1 MLLAVIGA
9 AVVVVVALAV
19 LTPTVIVDD
28 DSPDV
33 RLVAAVAPPQSGPP
47 GVVPAPPRGPQGFP
61 RFRREH
67 PFRDLRGCLEK
78 HGLGLDRPGRGTLPD
93 LRTMRRAL
101 RACRGTVPAVP
112 FGP

>member
-1 MLLAVIGA
+1 MLLGVIGA
-9 AVVVVVALAV
+9 GVVVVVALAV

-33 RLVAAVAPPQSGPP
+33 RLVAAVAPQQIAPPGIAPAPSGPR
-47 GVVPAPPRGPQGFP
+47 GLPRLRQE
-61 RFRREH
+61 R

-78 HGLGLDRPGRGTLPD
+78 HGLGRPDRGALPD
-93 LRTMRRAL
+93 LQTMGKAL
-101 RACRGTVPAVP
+101 RACRGTVPGLP